1 MTRRDPGGPGPL
13 TTELG
18 GSSDAHQSTPPAR
31 MTKAERADIGRM
43 VRLTARVARD
53 EVEVLQAARIA
64 DFEQELAT
72 TFDSD
77 AEILADLLREAGQT
91 VARLDAELGRRCQ
104 AQGIREEFRPKI
116 VVGNTYRGEN
126 GLNGRRAE
134 LRTVARTRADADAR
148 AAKHRINA
156 WEAETTR
163 LLVATG
169 LDTDEA
175 QSFLASLPEPDQLMP
190 ALSLA
195 ELESD
200 LDSKRGRR

>member
-1 MTRRDPGGPGPL
+1 
-13 TTELG
+13 
-18 GSSDAHQSTPPAR
+18 
-31 MTKAERADIGRM
+31 MTKGERADIGRM
-43 VRLTARVARD
+43 VRLTAKVARD
-53 EVEVLQAARIA
+53 EVEVLKAARVA

-77 AEILADLLREAGQT
+77 AEILADLMREARET
-91 VARLDAELGRRCQ
+91 VARLDAELARRCQ
-104 AQGIREEFRPKI
+104 EQGIREEFRPSI

-126 GLNGRRAE
+126 ACQKRRVE
-134 LRTVARTRADADAR
+134 LRAVARTRADADAR

-156 WEAETTR
+156 WEAEITR
-163 LLVATG
+163 LLIATG

-175 QSFLASLPEPDQLMP
+175 QSFLESLPEPDQLMP